1 MKKILLFLLPVYFLI
16 LAAPFTKIDTIQLE
30 VQPAYAQQVN
40 CDSIDPTSNTCPEDM
55 TAIECMRCFAERT
68 GTQAQ
73 LSDVDKP
80 FPVIIGDI
88 IRGLLGFLGVI
99 FLVLILYGGFL
110 WMTSAGKEE
119 QITKAKKIIANSAVG
134 LFIIVVSYALTTWIF
149 DVIIKATVTN

>member
-1 MKKILLFLLPVYFLI
+1 MKKILVYLLPLYFLVFG
-16 LAAPFTKIDTIQLE
+16 LPFALQTGSD
-30 VQPAYAQQVN
+30 VPVAYAQQVD
-40 CDSIDPTSNTCPEDM
+40 CSAIAPDSNTCPEEL
-55 TAIECMRCFAERT
+55 TAVECMRCFAERT
-68 GTQAQ
+68 GNQAK

-99 FLVLILYGGFL
+99 FLVLVLYGGFL

-119 QITKAKKIIANSAVG
+119 QITKAKKILGNSAIG
-134 LFIIVVSYALTTWIF
+134 LFIVVVSYALTTWVF